1 MRKSKVIMTV
11 GGIIVLIIFA
21 LIASSVIDDLSVP
34 GQKYEK
40 NGIKFNYPDT
50 WTEAKSVAEG
60 SIGAVACT
68 SEPAT
73 SVVIQQVPSSF
84 GADIYNA
91 SEFNKKYLVQSGNYI
106 ELDYKNS
113 SINNQSVL
121 MQRYITNEGDGSQKE
136 HVVTWIKMKDNK
148 IYVLL
153 FSTPVEKYEHQRV
166 NYDLIAGTFK
176 LQQDNDDNI
185 INQISS
191 SVQNAINKYI
201 NN

>member
-1 MRKSKVIMTV
+1 
-11 GGIIVLIIFA
+11 
-21 LIASSVIDDLSVP
+21 
-34 GQKYEK
+34 
-40 NGIKFNYPDT
+40 
-50 WTEAKSVAEG
+50 
-60 SIGAVACT
+60 
-68 SEPAT
+68 
-73 SVVIQQVPSSF
+73 
-84 GADIYNA
+84 
-91 SEFNKKYLVQSGNYI
+91 
-106 ELDYKNS
+106 
-113 SINNQSVL
+113 

-136 HVVTWIKMKDNK
+136 HVATWIKMKDNK